1 MQTNGGRLLLI
12 LTSREAE
19 TTTRLI
25 RSSGL
30 SPADTLRALH
40 RLVDQGFIVAVADDG
55 AVGVYRLNPK
65 GERTDQFDPHQR
77 ILVIEDDLAI
87 QDLTVLVLEEAGYA
101 VIATRTPADATTLL
115 REVAFDLVLTD
126 GFSVRASAVLTSTAD
141 ILETAGVTPVVLFTA
156 HHVALDAVRA
166 AGFRDLIEKPFQLE
180 TLEQTV
186 RLLLASDD
194 V

>member
-12 LTSREAE
+12 LTSRAAE
-19 TTTRLI
+19 TTTQLI

-30 SPADTLRALH
+30 SPADTLRELH

-65 GERTDQFDPHQR
+65 GVRTDQLDPQQR

-87 QDLTVLVLEEAGYA
+87 QQLTVLLLEEEGYA
-101 VIATRTPADATTLL
+101 VNVTQTPADATALL
-115 REVAFDLVLTD
+115 KEVAFDLVLTD
-126 GFSVRASAVLTSTAD
+126 GFSATARAVLTNTTD
-141 ILETAGVTPVVLFTA
+141 IRETAGVTPVVLFTA
-156 HHVALDAVRA
+156 HHMELDAVRA
-166 AGFRDLIEKPFQLE
+166 VGFRDLIEKPFELE

-186 RLLLASDD
+186 RTL
-194 V
+194 VGR